1 MNAFH
6 PPDALI
12 HVPLYVIAHSRS
24 GDKGNTSN
32 LSLIAYQPEGYDV
45 LVGQVTEER
54 LLQWFAARSPTR
66 VTRYLLPQL
75 HALNFVLEG
84 VLDGGVNSA
93 LNLDA
98 HGKSLSFFL
107 LDMPL
112 QLPAHMLE
120 RVSGISHP
128 EQYVTK
134 VDGPDAVHA

>member
-6 PPDALI
+6 PPDSLI

-24 GDKGNTSN
+24 GDKGDTSN
-32 LSLIAYQPEGYDV
+32 LSLIAYQPEGYGV
-45 LVGQVTEER
+45 LVEQVTEKR
-54 LLQWFAARSPTR
+54 LLQWFATRPPTR

-75 HALNFVLEG
+75 HALNIVLEG

-107 LDMPL
+107 LEMPL
-112 QLPAHMLE
+112 LLPAHMLK
-120 RVSGISHP
+120 RLSGVSHP
-128 EQYVTK
+128 EQYVTM
-134 VDGPDAVHA
+134 VDDPDAVHA